1 MFTMVWMSKKGKIKK
16 QLGSCSSAM
25 LQLWILQNVT
35 SGYAVILNKE
45 MEIVKVFENKNKN
58 MVMPIN
64 IEDFPFD
71 ISVA

>member
-1 MFTMVWMSKKGKIKK
+1 MFTMVWLNKKGEIKK

-25 LQLWILQNVT
+25 LQLWIMQNVN
-35 SGYAVILNKE
+35 SGYAVILNE
-45 MEIVKVFENKNKN
+45 QMEIVKVFESKNKN
-58 MVMPIN
+58 MAMPIN

>member
-1 MFTMVWMSKKGKIKK
+1 MFTMVWLNKKGEIKK

-25 LQLWILQNVT
+25 LQLWILQNVN
-35 SGYAVILNKE
+35 SGYAVILNEK
-45 MEIVKVFENKNKN
+45 MEIVKVFESKNKN
-58 MVMPIN
+58 MAMPIN